1 MEKGMDEK
9 LQERETAGGGEMYRG
24 LERKRDGM
32 KRCIAS
38 ERSKCRIEVRSETPV
53 RSGTE
58 GQRKRSIVFPLS
70 FFSFPQWQK
79 DREIRSLVPF
89 PIW

>member
-1 MEKGMDEK
+1 MEKGTDEK
-9 LQERETAGGGEMYRG
+9 LQERETAGRGEMYRG

-38 ERSKCRIEVRSETPV
+38 ERRSKCRIEVRSETPV

-58 GQRKRSIVFPLS
+58 GQRKRSIVFLLS
-70 FFSFPQWQK
+70 FFLS
-79 DREIRSLVPF
+79 RSGKR
-89 PIW
+89 IGK